1 MGCWSGEVLINKPV
15 IRVRIV
21 TEFVNYRV
29 FQGLS
34 SRMNVIAQ
42 KSFPHPVRSAGPQAT
57 FSQLLHLN
65 YGQ

>member
-1 MGCWSGEVLINKPV
+1 MGCWSDEVLIYKPV

-42 KSFPHPVRSAGPQAT
+42 KSFPHPVRSA
-57 FSQLLHLN
+57 
-65 YGQ
+65 